1 MIYHARDLNPRE
13 FPIVGDTIL
22 LNKVAYEVSLSRMG
36 YYLHQ
41 DSKKNMKIGLH
52 PSMKSFIAAIQQA
65 DMWRAPKSEKSVYE
79 GVRDA
84 PT

>member
-1 MIYHARDLNPRE
+1 
-13 FPIVGDTIL
+13 
-22 LNKVAYEVSLSRMG
+22 VSLSRMG